1 MKSFQIV
8 LLLAFLSSACLL
20 KGEYPE
26 KPIRV
31 IVPTA
36 AGGGHDT
43 VARVF
48 QRTIEEAD
56 LLSKKLV
63 VVNIPGAG
71 GAVGTR
77 KIKDSPNGGYTI
89 GVWNPNALIS
99 AKLMGITNY
108 DHTDYEIIAMTGYTD
123 LGMGVKE
130 DSPIEN
136 VADLIDLAKRSPGSM
151 KLATEIGT
159 AAHIIPEI
167 LADKGGF
174 QFRVVPSGGGSKRL
188 ASLLGGHTD
197 ISLFSSLA
205 LINFQASGIRPLML
219 FSDERT
225 PLLPDTPTALE
236 SGIDLAINE
245 SRIWLAPKGTD
256 NAKLEVI
263 RAALKAAI
271 EIPDAR
277 KRLEGLG
284 ITPIY
289 GDQDSVLADI
299 DRMRE
304 LTEPIIP
311 KIRRR

>member
-1 MKSFQIV
+1 MKVFLIA
-8 LLLAFLSSACLL
+8 LLCFLAIATALQGA
-20 KGEYPE
+20 YPE

-48 QRTIEEAD
+48 QRTIEEGK
-56 LLSKKLV
+56 LLSEKLV

-77 KIKDSPNGGYTI
+77 KIKDSTNDGYTI

-130 DSPIEN
+130 DSPIKDLS
-136 VADLIDLAKRSPGSM
+136 DLIERAKLEPGSM

-174 QFRVVPSGGGSKRL
+174 EFRVVPSGGGSKRL

-205 LINFQASGIRPLML
+205 LINFQASGIRPLLL
-219 FSDERT
+219 FSEERT
-225 PLLPDTPTALE
+225 PLLTDTPTALE
-236 SGIDLAINE
+236 SGIALAINE

-263 RAALKAAI
+263 RAALRAAI
-271 EIPDAR
+271 ETPDAK

-289 GDQDSVLADI
+289 GNEDSVLSDI
-299 DRMRE
+299 DRMRD

>member
-1 MKSFQIV
+1 MKKPIYILLFLLIPGV
-8 LLLAFLSSACLL
+8 LQGA
-20 KGEYPE
+20 YPE

-43 VARVF
+43 LARVF
-48 QRTIEEAD
+48 QRTIEEGA
-56 LLSKKLV
+56 LLSEKLV

-77 KIKDSPNGGYTI
+77 KIKDSPNDGYTI

-99 AKLMGITNY
+99 AKLMGITDY

-130 DSPIEN
+130 DSPIKDLG
-136 VADLIDLAKRSPGSM
+136 DLIERAKSKPGSM

-167 LADKGGF
+167 LADKGGLE
-174 QFRVVPSGGGSKRL
+174 FRVVPSGGGSKRL

-197 ISLFSSLA
+197 ISLFSTLA
-205 LINFQASGIRPLML
+205 LINFQASGIRPLLL
-219 FSDERT
+219 FSEKRT

-236 SGIDLAINE
+236 SGIELAINE

-256 NAKLEVI
+256 NAKLEII
-263 RAALKAAI
+263 RAALRAAI
-271 EIPDAR
+271 ESPDAK

-299 DRMRE
+299 ERMRE